1 MIAETKKA
9 RGLTLAERNIEQIK
23 SYRERDGQSSRLKEK
38 IGEVLLC
45 LAAGR
50 AEPDG
55 LQQFDRLLRLRWE
68 RG

>member
-1 MIAETKKA
+1 MITETKKA
-9 RGLTLAERNIEQIK
+9 DASTSAIVRIEQEK
-23 SYRERDGQSSRLKEK
+23 SYHRRDNLSSRLKEK